1 MDPSVVRLVCA
12 VLAVVLLGLIVLRRR
27 NKAE

>member
-1 MDPSVVRLVCA
+1 MDPSTIRLVCA
-12 VLAVVLLGLIVLRRR
+12 VLAVILLGLIVLRRR